1 MDSPGGLSM
10 PSELP
15 GLRPG
20 AAGKA
25 EPCVA
30 VAFSGGVDSTAL
42 LIATASQGRL
52 LGLRVVALHVH
63 HGLLAEADA
72 WVAQAEAV
80 CAHLGVGLRVQRL
93 KGRPAQGDSVEAW
106 ARQGRYRALA
116 AMAKLEGASLI
127 LLAQHADDQAETV
140 LLQALRGAGPAGL
153 AAMPSQW
160 QEAGLSWARP
170 WLQRRRA
177 ELAALVDASG
187 LPVVQDPSNADPRYA
202 RSRLRSQVL
211 PLIEPAFPQAVA
223 VLGEVARHAAQAR
236 QLADE
241 VAAMDLPPCCN
252 ESGELGYDAWMALP
266 PARRRNALQAWLAA
280 QLPAGV
286 PVSLLDRL
294 GSQWQRLGRS
304 WPAPGGRI
312 RSVKAWLRYEA
323 SPPAK

>member
-1 MDSPGGLSM
+1 MGASPTPRTGD
-10 PSELP
+10 
-15 GLRPG
+15 
-20 AAGKA
+20 
-25 EPCVA
+25 PCVA
-30 VAFSGGVDSTAL
+30 VAYSGGVDSTAL
-42 LIATASQGRL
+42 LIAAARQAL
-52 LGLRVVALHVH
+52 PLGLRVVALHVH
-63 HGLLAEADA
+63 HGLMVEADA
-72 WVAQAEAV
+72 WAAQAAAV
-80 CAHLGVGLRVQRL
+80 CKRLGVALRVERL
-93 KGRPAQGDSVEAW
+93 KGRPAKGDSVEAW
-106 ARQGRYRALA
+106 ARQGRYAALA
-116 AMAKLEGASLI
+116 AMAKAEGASLI

-153 AAMPSQW
+153 AAMPAQW
-160 QEAGLSWARP
+160 QEDGLTWARP

-177 ELAALVDASG
+177 ELLALVEADG

-236 QLADE
+236 ALADE
-241 VAAMDLPPCCN
+241 IAAIDLPACCDAQ
-252 ESGELGYDAWMALP
+252 GRLGYEAWAALS
-266 PARRRNALQAWLAA
+266 PARRRNAMQAWLST

-294 GSQWQRLGRS
+294 CSEWQRLGRE
-304 WPAPGGRI
+304 WPAPGGRV